1 MHVIRD
7 PAQFPFLGNAVVTSG
22 TFDGVHV
29 GHQRILTRLREV
41 AQASGGPS
49 VVITYWPHPRLVLGP
64 PPSHPELL
72 DLQLLNTLDERI
84 AKLAERGVDYLLIV
98 PFTREFAQWTSE
110 EYIQNLLLKTVGAK
124 QLVIGY
130 DHRFGKNR
138 EGGFDYLSQNADR
151 YGLTVEEIPRED
163 VDAVGVSST
172 RIRQALRQGDIATA
186 NRYLGY
192 YYPLTGLV
200 EHGQKLGRTIGYPT
214 ANLAIPEPLKLV
226 PARGIYAV
234 WATTAA
240 GTRHQAMLSIGV
252 RPTIGTD
259 LAQTIEVNLL
269 DFSGDLYDQLLTLEF
284 VAWLRGEEKYDGLDA
299 LTTQLALD
307 AQNTRAA
314 LAASTEKAI
323 YRAIDEILWN
333 DWDPI
338 GVNDIAPRD
347 EYQMYTPEIF
357 SLKTTGA
364 TADVIAK
371 RLHELEQIR
380 MGLSGN
386 IEHCKEVAQK
396 IIDL

>member
-29 GHQRILTRLREV
+29 GHQRILARLREV

-84 AKLAERGVDYLLIV
+84 AKLDEFGIDYLLIV

-110 EYIQNLLLKTVGAK
+110 EYIQELLLKTVGAK

-138 EGGFDYLSQNADR
+138 EGGFDYLRQHANR
-151 YGLTVEEIPRED
+151 YGLQVEEIPRED

-172 RIRQALRQGDIATA
+172 RIRQALRHGDIATA

-192 YYPLTGLV
+192 HYPLTGV
-200 EHGQKLGRTIGYPT
+200 VVHGQKLGRTIGYPT
-214 ANLAIPEPLKLV
+214 ANISVPEALKLV

-234 WATTAA
+234 WAVTAA

-252 RPTIGTD
+252 RPTIGND

-269 DFSGDLYDQLLTLEF
+269 DFEGDLYDQKLTLEF
-284 VAWLRGEEKYDGLDA
+284 VAWLRAEEKYDGLPA
-299 LTTQLALD
+299 LTAQLARD
-307 AQNTRAA
+307 ADATRAA
-314 LAASTEKAI
+314 LA
-323 YRAIDEILWN
+323 
-333 DWDPI
+333 
-338 GVNDIAPRD
+338 
-347 EYQMYTPEIF
+347 
-357 SLKTTGA
+357 
-364 TADVIAK
+364 
-371 RLHELEQIR
+371 
-380 MGLSGN
+380 
-386 IEHCKEVAQK
+386 
-396 IIDL
+396 

>member
-29 GHQRILTRLREV
+29 GHQRILARLREV
-41 AQASGGPS
+41 ARASGGPS

-72 DLQLLNTLDERI
+72 ELQLLNTLDERI
-84 AKLAERGVDYLLIV
+84 AKLADLGVDYLLIV
-98 PFTREFAQWTSE
+98 PFTRDFAQWTSE
-110 EYIQNLLLKTVGAK
+110 EYIQSLLLKTVGAK

-172 RIRQALRQGDIATA
+172 RIRQALRQGDVATA

-192 YYPLTGLV
+192 HYPLTGVV

-214 ANLAIPEPLKLV
+214 ANLRVDEPLKLV
-226 PARGIYAV
+226 PAQGIYAV
-234 WATTAA
+234 WAITAA
-240 GTRHQAMLSIGV
+240 GTRHRAMLSIGV
-252 RPTIGTD
+252 RPTIGKD

-269 DFSGDLYDQLLTLEF
+269 DFSGDLYEQLLTLEF
-284 VAWLRGEEKYDGLDA
+284 VTWLRGEEKYDGLDA
-299 LTTQLALD
+299 LTAQLALD
-307 AQNTRAA
+307 EQATRQA
-314 LAASTEKAI
+314 LA
-323 YRAIDEILWN
+323 
-333 DWDPI
+333 
-338 GVNDIAPRD
+338 
-347 EYQMYTPEIF
+347 
-357 SLKTTGA
+357 
-364 TADVIAK
+364 
-371 RLHELEQIR
+371 
-380 MGLSGN
+380 
-386 IEHCKEVAQK
+386 
-396 IIDL
+396 

>member
-29 GHQRILTRLREV
+29 GHQRILARLREV
-41 AQASGGPS
+41 ARASGGPS

-72 DLQLLNTLDERI
+72 ELQLLNTLDERI
-84 AKLAERGVDYLLIV
+84 EKLAGFGVDYLLIV

-110 EYIQNLLLKTVGAK
+110 EYIQNLLLKTVGTK

-138 EGGFDYLSQNADR
+138 EGGFDYLTRHAAR
-151 YGLTVEEIPRED
+151 YGLTVEEIKRED

-200 EHGQKLGRTIGYPT
+200 VHGQKLGRPIGYPT
-214 ANLAIPEPLKLV
+214 ANLVTTEPLKLV
-226 PARGIYAV
+226 PAQGIYAV
-234 WATTAA
+234 WAITAA
-240 GTRHQAMLSIGV
+240 GTRHPAMLSIGV
-252 RPTIGTD
+252 RPTIGHD

-299 LTTQLALD
+299 LTAQLSLD
-307 AQNTRAA
+307 AQSTRRA
-314 LAASTEKAI
+314 LA
-323 YRAIDEILWN
+323 
-333 DWDPI
+333 
-338 GVNDIAPRD
+338 
-347 EYQMYTPEIF
+347 
-357 SLKTTGA
+357 
-364 TADVIAK
+364 
-371 RLHELEQIR
+371 
-380 MGLSGN
+380 
-386 IEHCKEVAQK
+386 
-396 IIDL
+396 

>member
-7 PAQFPFLGNAVVTSG
+7 PAQFPFLANAVVTSG
-22 TFDGVHV
+22 TFDGVHL
-29 GHQRILTRLREV
+29 GHQRILARLREV
-41 AQASGGPS
+41 ARASNAPA

-72 DLQLLNTLDERI
+72 ELQLINTLEERI
-84 AKLAERGVDYLLIV
+84 AKLTDFGVDYLLIV
-98 PFTREFAQWTSE
+98 PFTQEFAQCTSE
-110 EYIQNLLLKTVGAK
+110 EYIQKLLLKTVGAK

-138 EGGFDYLSQNADR
+138 EGGFEYLCQHAER

-192 YYPLTGLV
+192 PYPLTGV
-200 EHGQKLGRTIGYPT
+200 VVHGQKLGRTIGYPT
-214 ANLAIPEPLKLV
+214 ANISVTEPLKLV

-240 GTRHQAMLSIGV
+240 GTRHPAMLSIGV
-252 RPTIGTD
+252 RPTVGND

-269 DFSGDLYDQLLTLEF
+269 DFSGDLYDQLLTVEF
-284 VAWLRGEEKYDGLDA
+284 VAWLRAEEKFGGLDA

-307 AQNTRAA
+307 AANTRAA
-314 LAASTEKAI
+314 LA
-323 YRAIDEILWN
+323 
-333 DWDPI
+333 
-338 GVNDIAPRD
+338 
-347 EYQMYTPEIF
+347 
-357 SLKTTGA
+357 
-364 TADVIAK
+364 
-371 RLHELEQIR
+371 
-380 MGLSGN
+380 
-386 IEHCKEVAQK
+386 
-396 IIDL
+396 

>member
-29 GHQRILTRLREV
+29 GHQRILARLREV
-41 AQASGGPS
+41 AQASGAPS

-72 DLQLLNTLDERI
+72 ELQLLNTLEERI
-84 AKLAERGVDYLLIV
+84 VRLAALGVDYLLIV

-110 EYIQNLLLKTVGAK
+110 EYIQNLLLHTVGAK

-138 EGGFDYLSQNADR
+138 EGGFDYLCQHADR

-172 RIRQALRQGDIATA
+172 RIRQALRQGDVATA

-192 YYPLTGLV
+192 HYPLTGRV

-214 ANLAIPEPLKLV
+214 ANLRVEEPLKLV

-234 WATTAA
+234 WCVTEA
-240 GTRHQAMLSIGV
+240 GTRHAGMLSIGV
-252 RPTIGTD
+252 RPTIGND

-269 DFSGDLYDQLLTLEF
+269 DFSGDLYEQLLTLEF
-284 VAWLRGEEKYDGLDA
+284 VAWLRAEEKYDGLDA
-299 LTTQLALD
+299 LTAQLALD

-314 LAASTEKAI
+314 L
-323 YRAIDEILWN
+323 
-333 DWDPI
+333 
-338 GVNDIAPRD
+338 
-347 EYQMYTPEIF
+347 
-357 SLKTTGA
+357 
-364 TADVIAK
+364 TA
-371 RLHELEQIR
+371 E
-380 MGLSGN
+380 
-386 IEHCKEVAQK
+386 
-396 IIDL
+396 

>member
-29 GHQRILTRLREV
+29 GHQRILARLREV
-41 AQASGGPS
+41 ARASGAPS

-72 DLQLLNTLDERI
+72 ELQLINTLEERI
-84 AKLAERGVDYLLIV
+84 ARLTALGVDYLLIV
-98 PFTREFAQWTSE
+98 PFTKEFAQWTSE
-110 EYIQNLLLKTVGAK
+110 EYIQRLLLQTVGAR

-138 EGGFDYLSQNADR
+138 EGGFDYLRQHADR
-151 YGLTVEEIPRED
+151 YGLTVEEIRRED

-172 RIRQALRQGDIATA
+172 RIRQALRQGDLATA

-192 YYPLTGLV
+192 HYPLTGRV
-200 EHGQKLGRTIGYPT
+200 EHGRKLGRTIGYPT
-214 ANLAIPEPLKLV
+214 ANLRVEEPLKLV

-252 RPTIGTD
+252 RPTIGND

-269 DFSGDLYDQLLTLEF
+269 DFSGDLYVQLLTLEF
-284 VAWLRGEEKYDGLDA
+284 VAWLRGEEKYEGLDA
-299 LTTQLALD
+299 LTAQLALD
-307 AQNTRAA
+307 AQNTRAV
-314 LAASTEKAI
+314 LAA
-323 YRAIDEILWN
+323 
-333 DWDPI
+333 
-338 GVNDIAPRD
+338 G
-347 EYQMYTPEIF
+347 
-357 SLKTTGA
+357 
-364 TADVIAK
+364 
-371 RLHELEQIR
+371 
-380 MGLSGN
+380 
-386 IEHCKEVAQK
+386 
-396 IIDL
+396 

>member
-29 GHQRILTRLREV
+29 GHQRILARLREV
-41 AQASGGPS
+41 ARSSGGPS

-72 DLQLLNTLDERI
+72 ELQLLNTLEERI
-84 AKLAERGVDYLLIV
+84 AKLAELGVDYLLIV
-98 PFTREFAQWTSE
+98 PFTKEFAQWTSE
-110 EYIQNLLLKTVGAK
+110 EYIQNLLLRTVGAK

-138 EGGFDYLSQNADR
+138 EGGFDYLSQHADR

-172 RIRQALRQGDIATA
+172 RIRHALRQGDVGTA

-192 YYPLTGLV
+192 NYPLTGVV

-214 ANLAIPEPLKLV
+214 ANLRVDETLKLV
-226 PARGIYAV
+226 PAQGIYAV
-234 WATTAA
+234 WAITAA

-252 RPTIGTD
+252 RPTIGKD

-284 VAWLRGEEKYDGLDA
+284 VTWLRGEEKYDGLDA
-299 LTTQLALD
+299 LTAQLALD
-307 AQNTRAA
+307 EEATRRA
-314 LAASTEKAI
+314 LA
-323 YRAIDEILWN
+323 
-333 DWDPI
+333 
-338 GVNDIAPRD
+338 
-347 EYQMYTPEIF
+347 
-357 SLKTTGA
+357 
-364 TADVIAK
+364 
-371 RLHELEQIR
+371 
-380 MGLSGN
+380 
-386 IEHCKEVAQK
+386 
-396 IIDL
+396 

>member
-22 TFDGVHV
+22 TFDGVHL
-29 GHQRILTRLREV
+29 GHQRILGRLREV
-41 AQASGGPS
+41 ARASSGPS

-72 DLQLLNTLDERI
+72 ELQLLNTLDERI
-84 AKLAERGVDYLLIV
+84 AKLAEFGVDYLLIV

-110 EYIQNLLLKTVGAK
+110 EYIQKLLIETVGTK

-192 YYPLTGLV
+192 HYPLTGLV

-214 ANLAIPEPLKLV
+214 ANLACPEPLKLV
-226 PARGIYAV
+226 PAHGIYAV

-240 GTRHQAMLSIGV
+240 GTRHPAMLSIGV
-252 RPTIGTD
+252 RPTIGHD

-299 LTTQLALD
+299 LKTQLALD
-307 AQNTRAA
+307 AVNTRAA
-314 LAASTEKAI
+314 LA
-323 YRAIDEILWN
+323 
-333 DWDPI
+333 
-338 GVNDIAPRD
+338 
-347 EYQMYTPEIF
+347 
-357 SLKTTGA
+357 
-364 TADVIAK
+364 
-371 RLHELEQIR
+371 
-380 MGLSGN
+380 
-386 IEHCKEVAQK
+386 
-396 IIDL
+396 

>member
-29 GHQRILTRLREV
+29 GHQRILARLREV
-41 AQASGGPS
+41 AQASGAPS

-72 DLQLLNTLDERI
+72 ELQLLNTLEERI
-84 AKLAERGVDYLLIV
+84 ARLTALSVDYLLIV

-110 EYIQNLLLKTVGAK
+110 EYIQNLLLQTVGTK

-138 EGGFDYLSQNADR
+138 EGGFDYLRQHADR

-172 RIRQALRQGDIATA
+172 RIRQALRQGDVATA

-192 YYPLTGLV
+192 HYPLTGRV

-214 ANLAIPEPLKLV
+214 ANLRVEEPLKLV

-234 WATTAA
+234 WATTGA
-240 GTRHQAMLSIGV
+240 GTRHPAMLSIGV
-252 RPTIGTD
+252 RPTIGND
-259 LAQTIEVNLL
+259 LMQTIEVNLL
-269 DFSGDLYDQLLTLEF
+269 DFSGDLYEQLLTLEF
-284 VAWLRGEEKYDGLDA
+284 MAWLRAEEKYDGLDA
-299 LTTQLALD
+299 LKAQLALD

-314 LAASTEKAI
+314 LAAE
-323 YRAIDEILWN
+323 
-333 DWDPI
+333 
-338 GVNDIAPRD
+338 
-347 EYQMYTPEIF
+347 
-357 SLKTTGA
+357 
-364 TADVIAK
+364 
-371 RLHELEQIR
+371 
-380 MGLSGN
+380 
-386 IEHCKEVAQK
+386 
-396 IIDL
+396 

>member
-29 GHQRILTRLREV
+29 GHQRILGRLREV
-41 AQASGGPS
+41 AAANGGPS

-72 DLQLLNTLDERI
+72 ELQLLNTLEERI
-84 AKLAERGVDYLLIV
+84 AKLAGFGVEYLLIV

-110 EYIQNLLLKTVGAK
+110 EYIQNLLLRTVGTK

-138 EGGFDYLSQNADR
+138 EGGFDYLRQNADR
-151 YGLTVEEIPRED
+151 YGLTVEEIPRAD

-192 YYPLTGLV
+192 HYPLTGRV
-200 EHGQKLGRTIGYPT
+200 VHGQKLGRTIGYPT
-214 ANLAIPEPLKLV
+214 ANLATIEPLKLV

-234 WATTAA
+234 WAVTAA
-240 GTRHQAMLSIGV
+240 GTRHRAMLSIGV
-252 RPTIGTD
+252 RPTIGQD
-259 LAQTIEVNLL
+259 LEQTVEVNLL

-284 VAWLRGEEKYDGLDA
+284 VAWLRAEEKYDGLDA

-307 AQNTRAA
+307 AQATRAA
-314 LAASTEKAI
+314 LA
-323 YRAIDEILWN
+323 
-333 DWDPI
+333 
-338 GVNDIAPRD
+338 
-347 EYQMYTPEIF
+347 
-357 SLKTTGA
+357 
-364 TADVIAK
+364 
-371 RLHELEQIR
+371 
-380 MGLSGN
+380 
-386 IEHCKEVAQK
+386 
-396 IIDL
+396 

>member
-29 GHQRILTRLREV
+29 GHQRILARLREV
-41 AQASGGPS
+41 ARASAGPS

-72 DLQLLNTLDERI
+72 ELQLLNTLDERI
-84 AKLAERGVDYLLIV
+84 AKLAELGVDYLLIV

-110 EYIQNLLLKTVGAK
+110 DYIQNLLLKTVGAK

-138 EGGFDYLSQNADR
+138 EGGFDYLRQHADR

-172 RIRQALRQGDIATA
+172 RIRQALRQGDVATA

-192 YYPLTGLV
+192 QYPLTGVV

-214 ANLAIPEPLKLV
+214 ANLRIEEPLKLV
-226 PARGIYAV
+226 PAQGIYAV

-240 GTRHQAMLSIGV
+240 GTRHPAMLSIGV
-252 RPTIGTD
+252 RPTIGKD

-299 LTTQLALD
+299 LTAQLALD
-307 AQNTRAA
+307 AQATRRV
-314 LAASTEKAI
+314 LA
-323 YRAIDEILWN
+323 
-333 DWDPI
+333 
-338 GVNDIAPRD
+338 
-347 EYQMYTPEIF
+347 
-357 SLKTTGA
+357 
-364 TADVIAK
+364 
-371 RLHELEQIR
+371 
-380 MGLSGN
+380 
-386 IEHCKEVAQK
+386 
-396 IIDL
+396 

>member
-7 PAQFPFLGNAVVTSG
+7 PAQFPFLANAVVTSG

-29 GHQRILTRLREV
+29 GHQRILARLREV
-41 AQASGGPS
+41 AQARGGPS

-64 PPSHPELL
+64 PLSHPELL
-72 DLQLLNTLDERI
+72 ALQLLNTLEERI
-84 AKLAERGVDYLLIV
+84 AKLAKFGVDYLLIV

-110 EYIQNLLLKTVGAK
+110 EYIQQLLLKTVGAK

-138 EGGFDYLSQNADR
+138 EGGFDYLTQHADR

-192 YYPLTGLV
+192 QYPLSGV
-200 EHGQKLGRTIGYPT
+200 VVPGQQLGRTIGYPT
-214 ANLAIPEPLKLV
+214 ANLAPAEPLKLV

-240 GTRHQAMLSIGV
+240 GTRHPAMLSIGV
-252 RPTIGTD
+252 RPTIGDD

-269 DFSGDLYDQLLTLEF
+269 DFSGDLYNQVLTLEF
-284 VAWLRGEEKYDGLDA
+284 VAWLRAEEKYDGLEA
-299 LTTQLALD
+299 LTAQLARD
-307 AQNTRAA
+307 AEATRAA
-314 LAASTEKAI
+314 LA
-323 YRAIDEILWN
+323 
-333 DWDPI
+333 
-338 GVNDIAPRD
+338 
-347 EYQMYTPEIF
+347 
-357 SLKTTGA
+357 
-364 TADVIAK
+364 
-371 RLHELEQIR
+371 
-380 MGLSGN
+380 
-386 IEHCKEVAQK
+386 
-396 IIDL
+396 

>member
-22 TFDGVHV
+22 TFDGVHL
-29 GHQRILTRLREV
+29 GHQRILARLREV
-41 AQASGGPS
+41 ATASGAPS

-72 DLQLLNTLDERI
+72 ELQLINTLEERI
-84 AKLAERGVDYLLIV
+84 GRLAALGVDYLLIV

-110 EYIQNLLLKTVGAK
+110 EYIQLLLLKTVGAK

-138 EGGFDYLSQNADR
+138 EGGFDYLRQHADR

-172 RIRQALRQGDIATA
+172 RIRQALRQGDVATA

-192 YYPLTGLV
+192 QYPLTGVV
-200 EHGQKLGRTIGYPT
+200 ERGQQLGRTIGYPT
-214 ANLAIPEPLKLV
+214 ANLRVEEPLKLV

-240 GTRHQAMLSIGV
+240 GTRHQGMLAIGV

-269 DFSGDLYDQLLTLEF
+269 DFAGDLYGQPLTLEF
-284 VAWLRGEEKYDGLDA
+284 AAWLRAEEKYDGLDA

-307 AQNTRAA
+307 EQNTRAV
-314 LAASTEKAI
+314 LA
-323 YRAIDEILWN
+323 
-333 DWDPI
+333 
-338 GVNDIAPRD
+338 
-347 EYQMYTPEIF
+347 
-357 SLKTTGA
+357 
-364 TADVIAK
+364 
-371 RLHELEQIR
+371 
-380 MGLSGN
+380 
-386 IEHCKEVAQK
+386 
-396 IIDL
+396 